1 MAFVKKTWK
10 DRIVQY
16 ANRRLLTKSGGEVEQ
31 VTVTRDEGTISEAGD
46 QFNAS
51 TMNDLENRIYNADT
65 NMKTYVDT
73 GLSGKEDSL
82 TVQTITPTRNTTNV
96 SSSGYSVSCLKYGRI
111 VILSLTMNTAKALT
125 NVDVL
130 LSDLPIP
137 QYDTLRIGLSVLNDV
152 DVRCKIDNSGVLSLH
167 YDDLNVS
174 DTVYGIVTYISAS

>member
-65 NMKTYVDT
+65 NMKAYVDSKYVVT
-73 GLSGKEDSL
+73 VGTSGQYASFSALGAALSNGQA
-82 TVQTITPTRNTTNV
+82 VFCFYVNPT
-96 SSSGYSVSCLKYGRI
+96 
-111 VILSLTMNTAKALT
+111 
-125 NVDVL
+125 
-130 LSDLPIP
+130 DLPS
-137 QYDTLRIGLSVLNDV
+137 GWLN
-152 DVRCKIDNSGVLSLH
+152 
-167 YDDLNVS
+167 
-174 DTVYGIVTYISAS
+174 YGIGIAGKWASIGTRLLVVGIKSDGTANLQTFV